1 MLIHIGYELLFDV
14 PSPAPTLLK
23 LYLHPSAMP
32 EVRKAERLQVEPH
45 TPVEEFIDSFGN
57 HVGRLILPAGRV
69 RLWNEAI
76 VEDSGQPDVV
86 NLGAQRHEVQNLPLE
101 VLPYLLSSRYCEVD
115 LLSET
120 AWKLFGKISPGWAQV
135 QAVCDWVHTYIQFGY
150 AYARPTKTAYEV
162 YMERTGVCRDFAHL
176 AITLCRSLNIPARC
190 VAGYLGDIGVPEQPF
205 PMDFSAWFEVYLND
219 QWYTFDA
226 RHNTPR
232 IGRIVMARGRDA
244 VDTAFTTS
252 FGQVN
257 LEKFTVWTDEV
268 AAVHSVSAVH

>member
-23 LYLHPSAMP
+23 LYLHPSEIP
-32 EVRKAERLQVEPH
+32 VVRKAERLQVEPH

-76 VEDSGQPDVV
+76 VEDSGQPDVI
-86 NLGAQRHEVQNLPLE
+86 NHSAQRHEVQDLPLE

-120 AWKLFGKISPGWAQV
+120 AWKLFGKISPGW
-135 QAVCDWVHTYIQFGY
+135 VHTHIQFGY

-257 LEKFTVWTDEV
+257 LEKFTVWTHEV
-268 AAVHSVSAVH
+268 AAVHSVSA

>member
-76 VEDSGQPDVV
+76 VEDSGQPDVM
-86 NLGAQRHEVQNLPLE
+86 NLGAQRHEVQDLPLE

-162 YMERTGVCRDFAHL
+162 YVERTGVCRDFAHL

>member
-14 PSPAPTLLK
+14 PSPASTLLK
-23 LYLHPSAMP
+23 LYLHPSEIPA
-32 EVRKAERLQVEPH
+32 VRKAERLQVEPH

-76 VEDSGQPDVV
+76 VEDSGQPDVM
-86 NLGAQRHEVQNLPLE
+86 NPSAQRHEVQDLPLE

-205 PMDFSAWFEVYLND
+205 PMDFSAWFEVYLNN

-226 RHNTPR
+226 RHNIPR

-244 VDTAFTTS
+244 VDTAFTTT

-268 AAVHSVSAVH
+268 AAIHSVSAVH